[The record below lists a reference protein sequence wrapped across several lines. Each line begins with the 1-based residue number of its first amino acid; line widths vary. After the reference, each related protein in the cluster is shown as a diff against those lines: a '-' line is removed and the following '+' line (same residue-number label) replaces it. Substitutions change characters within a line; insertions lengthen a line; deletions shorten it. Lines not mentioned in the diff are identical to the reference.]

1 MKKYLFVI
9 LFIGFFNQLQAQ
21 DIFDAYQNNEEVTY
35 VSVSPKMFQLLAR
48 MTVNSADKEAQ
59 EFIQMVSSITNFRV
73 LVSGNKSIAAK
84 MESWVN
90 QAAQKESLENLM
102 EVKEDENEITFY
114 VAQDASAT
122 KVNKLLMYSKGKIP
136 VKNSEIQL
144 NGKSI
149 ESVLLLLEGDIDLD
163 QVAMLTEKMDLPG
176 GDQLKKVKPQK

>member
-1 MKKYLFVI
+1 
-9 LFIGFFNQLQAQ
+9 
-21 DIFDAYQNNEEVTY
+21 
-35 VSVSPKMFQLLAR
+35 
-48 MTVNSADKEAQ
+48 
-59 EFIQMVSSITNFRV
+59 
-73 LVSGNKSIAAK
+73 
-84 MESWVN
+84 
-90 QAAQKESLENLM
+90 M

-149 ESVLLLLEGDIDLD
+149 ESVLLLLEGNIDLD

>member
-9 LFIGFFNQLQAQ
+9 LFIGFFNPLQAQ

-48 MTVNSADKEAQ
+48 MTVNTTDNEAQ
-59 EFIQMVSSITNFRV
+59 EFIQMVSSITNFKV
-73 LVSGNKSIAAK
+73 LVSGNKSIATE

-90 QAAQKESLENLM
+90 REAQKEALENLM

-114 VAQDASAT
+114 VAQDASET
-122 KVNKLLMYSKGKIP
+122 KVNKLLMFSKGKIP
-136 VKNSEIQL
+136 VKNSEVQL
-144 NGKSI
+144 NGNPI

-176 GDQLKKVKPQK
+176 GDQLKKVSPKK